1 MFEVHGY
8 SLLREEYM
16 RTANEKN
23 KIVSEGLR
31 FFTKKN
37 HPAQVVLLAS
47 FKDRNPSLV

>member
-8 SLLREEYM
+8 SLVREEYV
-16 RTANEKN
+16 RTINKMN
-23 KIVSEGLR
+23 KIVTGWRR

>member
-1 MFEVHGY
+1 M
-8 SLLREEYM
+8 REEYV
-16 RTANEKN
+16 RTINKMN
-23 KIVSEGLR
+23 KIVCDGPR